1 MNENNWGCLDALIF
15 LVIFI
20 NSCVIRC
27 DQVRENNF
35 NNKVKE
41 IENMIERQQN
51 QAVHLQQ
58 QNDSLLL
65 IIKEIKEK

>member
-1 MNENNWGCLDALIF
+1 MNEKNWGCLDALIF
-15 LVIFI
+15 LMIFV
-20 NSCVIRC
+20 NSCLIRC
-27 DQVRENNF
+27 DQVRQNDF

-41 IENMIERQQN
+41 IENMIEWQQN